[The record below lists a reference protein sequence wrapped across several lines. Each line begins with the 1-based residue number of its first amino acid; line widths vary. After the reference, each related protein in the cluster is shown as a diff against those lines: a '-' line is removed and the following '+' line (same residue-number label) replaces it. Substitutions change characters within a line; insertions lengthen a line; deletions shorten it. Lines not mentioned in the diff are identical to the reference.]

1 MLTDKNLAPI
11 IQDWLVDAKHS
22 KNQGTCHAPAP
33 GVLVAV
39 IYIRTDAY
47 NSYGAV
53 IMTGGTLWD
62 CRFITHPHLALM
74 C

>member
-1 MLTDKNLAPI
+1 MLTGQILAPI
-11 IQDWLVDAKHS
+11 IQDWLVDVKHS
-22 KNQGTCHAPAP
+22 KNQGTCHAPAS

-39 IYIRTDAY
+39 IYISADAY

-53 IMTGGTLWD
+53 IMTGGTLRD
-62 CRFITHPHLALM
+62 CRFIRHTHLALM